1 MIMINYI
8 GKKCDTLLFF
18 FRLAKKIQFYLISG
32 ALDMQDQPG
41 AGAVFMQ
48 QNFSSILGYQA
59 IVWYSNIRGKKR
71 VFGAY

>member
-1 MIMINYI
+1 MINYI
-8 GKKCDTLLFF
+8 GKKSDTLLFF
-18 FRLAKKIQFYLISG
+18 FRLAKKIQFYLIPGS
-32 ALDMQDQPG
+32 LDLKNQLR

>member
-1 MIMINYI
+1 MIIYSD
-8 GKKCDTLLFF
+8 KKYATLLFF

-32 ALDMQDQPG
+32 SLDMQDQPG